1 MIEIIKATKED
12 LQTIH
17 DMAQVVFR
25 HTYRDILS
33 PEQMDYMKEMMY
45 SLPNLQKQLDEGH
58 HYYIAYDGDAGL
70 ADSESADRTT
80 DSSQMCGR
88 AGQNSAYRTPCG
100 YVSVQHQGAD
110 PDGTEVF
117 HLHKI
122 YVMPQSQGKGV
133 GMRLFQTVMNHVRSV
148 TDSRVAVSSNGDSV
162 STSDLQPKA
171 RIELNVNKYNSAVA
185 FYKHIGMRIIHEE
198 DYPIGNGFYK
208 TDYIMALDLAW
219 SINH

>member
-1 MIEIIKATKED
+1 MIKILKATKGD

-33 PEQMDYMKEMMY
+33 PEQMDYMMEMMY
-45 SLPNLQKQLDEGH
+45 SLPNLHQQLDEGH

-70 ADSESADRTT
+70 SDYAYADSCEVAGSGR
-80 DSSQMCGR
+80 MCGR
-88 AGQNSAYRTPCG
+88 DGQSSTYGMPCG
-100 YVSVQHQGAD
+100 YVSVQYHGED

-148 TDSRVAVSSNGDSV
+148 KDSRVAVSSNSDAV
-162 STSDLQPKA
+162 STSDSQPKA
-171 RIELNVNKYNSAVA
+171 RIELNVNKHNSAVA

-208 TDYIMALDLAW
+208 TDYIMALDL
-219 SINH
+219 

>member
-1 MIEIIKATKED
+1 MADMIKILKATKGD

-25 HTYRDILS
+25 HTYRAILS
-33 PEQMDYMKEMMY
+33 PEQMDYMMDMMY
-45 SLPNLQKQLDEGH
+45 SLPNLHQQLDEGH

-70 ADSESADRTT
+70 SDYAYADSCEVAGSG
-80 DSSQMCGR
+80 QMCGR
-88 AGQNSAYRTPCG
+88 DGQSSTYGMPLG

-110 PDGTEVF
+110 QEGTEVF

-122 YVMPQSQGKGV
+122 YVMPQFQGRGV
-133 GMRLFQTVMNHVRSV
+133 GMSLFQTIIDHVRSV
-148 TDSRVAVSSNGDSV
+148 IHGNTDS
-162 STSDLQPKA
+162 QPKA
-171 RIELNVNKYNSAVA
+171 RLELNVNKHNSAVA

-208 TDYIMALDLAW
+208 TDYIMALDL
-219 SINH
+219 